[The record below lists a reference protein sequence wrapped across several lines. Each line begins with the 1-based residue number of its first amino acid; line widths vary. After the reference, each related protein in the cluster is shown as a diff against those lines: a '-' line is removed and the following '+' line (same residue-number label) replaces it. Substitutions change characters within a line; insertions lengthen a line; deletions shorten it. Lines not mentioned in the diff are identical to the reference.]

1 MTQNNKQDRT
11 FNFTQNRIKDLPPAP
26 LKKRIEYFDTD
37 CKKLI
42 CRVSDKGTKT
52 FAVLKRVGNTSKRI
66 TLGQYPDLSVND
78 ARVKAQ
84 KILVDLSN
92 GINPT
97 EEKRKAKLK
106 GMTLGELFERYLADK
121 NDLREATIKDY
132 RKNIKAFTGWLE
144 KPIESI
150 TRDMVLTQRN
160 QFTGGRDNKMRVLRL
175 LMHYAT
181 DTLKVLDSNPV
192 DVLTDGKL
200 WAKLKR
206 KDRMVTSDKIKD
218 WFAAVLQLD
227 NEKAKVYLLLL
238 LHTGLR
244 DEDVRY
250 LLWQDVD
257 FANDCIIARD
267 TKNHTDFTA
276 YIAPQIKPYFRHL
289 YTITGDSPYVFPGL
303 NKDGVMDIPR
313 KPIAQVIKQSGVVFS
328 SHDLKRTFLTI
339 GESAMIPFS
348 LLKTLANH
356 KTNND
361 VTGGYI
367 NAEAKTRKE
376 ATFKI
381 ADTIQAYTLPDGDN
395 VIALRSVAR

>member
-1 MTQNNKQDRT
+1 MNQNNKNDRT

-26 LKKRIEYFDTD
+26 LKKRVEYFDSD

-52 FAVLKRVGNTSKRI
+52 FAVLKRVGNTSTRI

-78 ARVKAQ
+78 ARAKARQ
-84 KILVDLSN
+84 ILVELSN

-106 GMTLGELFERYLADK
+106 GMTLIELLDRYLADK
-121 NDLREATIKDY
+121 ADLREATIKDY
-132 RKNIKAFTGWLE
+132 RKNVKAFGDWLD
-144 KPIESI
+144 KPIDSI
-150 TRDMVLTQRN
+150 TRDMVLTKRN

-175 LMHYAT
+175 LMSYAT
-181 DTLKVLDSNPV
+181 DTLKVLDNNPV

-206 KDRMVTSDKIKD
+206 RDRNIPSDQLGAWIE
-218 WFAAVLQLD
+218 AVLSLK

-257 FANDCIIARD
+257 FKNDCLIARD
-267 TKNHTDFTA
+267 TKNHSDFTA
-276 YIAPQIKPYFRHL
+276 YIAPQIKPYLRNL
-289 YTITGDSPYVFPGL
+289 YTLTGNNPYVFPGL
-303 NKDGVMDIPR
+303 TKEGVMDIPR
-313 KPIAQVIKQSGVVFS
+313 KPIAQVIKQSGVTFS

-339 GESAMIPFS
+339 GEAAMIPFS

-356 KTNND
+356 TINHD

-367 NAEAKTRKE
+367 KAEAKTRKE

-381 ADTIQAYTLPDGDN
+381 ADRIQAHTLPDDDK
-395 VIALRSVAR
+395 VVALKSVAR